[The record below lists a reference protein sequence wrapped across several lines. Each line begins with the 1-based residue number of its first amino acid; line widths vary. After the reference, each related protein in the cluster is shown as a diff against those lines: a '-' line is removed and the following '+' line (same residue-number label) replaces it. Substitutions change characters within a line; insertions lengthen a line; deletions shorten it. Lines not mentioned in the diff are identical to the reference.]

1 MTLTSSTEHLVRS
14 MVVPLPHDYDAARE
28 LFETLVPAAD
38 LDRFHHLASW
48 QATLE
53 LAEINGPNEFMVY
66 QRLDLTALMAGSMTF
81 WRATQYLMGNH
92 TIAERMFRVDPAVML
107 HAPLRVL
114 IFVDPEGTTNL
125 AVDQPST
132 VFDGHA
138 NPEVR
143 AVGADLDRLL
153 SRLMV
158 LLGANVPPELGTD
171 PSPTHAS
178 WPAPRC
184 RGTGLEFPSG

>member
-1 MTLTSSTEHLVRS
+1 
-14 MVVPLPHDYDAARE
+14 MVVPLPQDYDAARE
-28 LFETLVPAAD
+28 LYETLVPAAD
-38 LDRFHHLASW
+38 LARFHHLASW

-53 LAEINGPNEFMVY
+53 LAEINAPNGFMVY
-66 QRLDLTALMAGSMTF
+66 QRLDLTALMAGSKTF

-114 IFVDPEGTTNL
+114 IFVDPAGTTNL

-132 VFDGHA
+132 VFDSHA
-138 NPEVR
+138 NPDVR
-143 AVGADLDRLL
+143 AVGDDLDRLL

-158 LLGANVPPELGTD
+158 LLGAAIPPELGSNT
-171 PSPTHAS
+171 SPTHVSCA
-178 WPAPRC
+178 APRRPGC
-184 RGTGLEFPSG
+184 DLEFPSG